1 MDKTQE
7 VRTDSVANFA
17 KSAMLTAFQVTEEQ
31 IPKAMAL
38 GGKFAGYAPHF
49 KGRTMPEESIKDM
62 LLVIN
67 KASVKDGYGGSFISH
82 KGNKQWL

>member
-1 MDKTQE
+1 MDRTQE
-7 VRTDSVANFA
+7 VGANSVENLVE
-17 KSAMLTAFQVTEEQ
+17 SAMLTAMIVTEEK

-62 LLVIN
+62 LSVID
-67 KASVKDGYGGSFISH
+67 KAGVKDGYGGSFISH